1 MSQKNTN
8 QYETKADNIQL
19 RFWAFQTS
27 EIAEGVKALALSSV
41 PWTHLR
47 VEGENQ
53 LCQLSSCFHTHSTTT
68 MRTRTH
74 THCSNEKMAFLSDS
88 SVYIW
93 GFMNVL
99 ISVYNLPVSLVIGG
113 AYCYWGVSLP
123 FWIFNTDMCVV
134 YFQSSSIDF
143 LASQGFDFNK
153 VFCSGKTDFLV
164 DKTLK
169 SFRSKSHFT
178 WESPFFKSL
187 FILSTY
193 SSSCRFYVYIFI
205 YLYIYL

>member
-27 EIAEGVKALALSSV
+27 KIAEGVKALALSSV
-41 PWTHLR
+41 PWTHLQ
-47 VEGENQ
+47 VEGESQ
-53 LCQLSSCFHTHSTTT
+53 LCQLSSCFHTHSITTVC
-68 MRTRTH
+68 TRTH
-74 THCSNEKMAFLSDS
+74 AHTLFYWEDGLRIWLFGLCLRLYECSYFCLQPSCQS
-88 SVYIW
+88 S
-93 GFMNVL
+93 NRR
-99 ISVYNLPVSLVIGG
+99 
-113 AYCYWGVSLP
+113 AHCYWGVSLP

-193 SSSCRFYVYIFI
+193 SSSCRFYV
-205 YLYIYL
+205 